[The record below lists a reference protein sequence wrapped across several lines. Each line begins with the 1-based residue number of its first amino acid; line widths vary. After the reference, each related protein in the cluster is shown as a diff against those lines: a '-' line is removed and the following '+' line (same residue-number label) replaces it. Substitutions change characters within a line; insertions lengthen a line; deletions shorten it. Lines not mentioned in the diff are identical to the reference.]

1 MSRQAAEAVAV
12 RAALDVCRRIP
23 DTRLHASQVHV
34 KVTADGTSI
43 QARLSSAF
51 LWGCMTIGVFSV
63 VGIPTTPS
71 TSLLCVLLYQGQTTT
86 LTTTSTRV
94 SN

>member
-23 DTRLHASQVHV
+23 DNRLHAQVHV

-51 LWGCMTIGVFSV
+51 LWGCTTIGVFSV
-63 VGIPTTPS
+63 VGIPTTRS
-71 TSLLCVLLYQGQTTT
+71 TSLLCALLYQGQTIT
-86 LTTTSTRV
+86 LTTASTRV